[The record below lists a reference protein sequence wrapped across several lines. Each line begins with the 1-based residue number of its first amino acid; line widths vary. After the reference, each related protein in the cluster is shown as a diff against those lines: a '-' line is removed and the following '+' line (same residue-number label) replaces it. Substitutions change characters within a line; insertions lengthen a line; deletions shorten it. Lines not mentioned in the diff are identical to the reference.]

1 MQNYKIRKTC
11 RQNNRRSNYTNT
23 KSKSANRNFRSIN
36 KIIFWSIA
44 SSSKAA
50 RRSKKQNGTGKLPQN
65 KLRIIYA
72 NPRGIKSKMQ
82 SLTLLCVQGVGG
94 GVNLPAPPPCR
105 IFFNNFFFTQAKS
118 LKFSDVKFLSFRQNV
133 AQFH

>member
-82 SLTLLCVQGVGG
+82 SLTLLCVQGGG
-94 GVNLPAPPPCR
+94 GEGVNLPAPPTVE
-105 IFFNNFFFTQAKS
+105 FFLITFFS
-118 LKFSDVKFLSFRQNV
+118 LKLRASNFLTLSFYSLDMK
-133 AQFH
+133 FH